1 MARLI
6 FCIFAKSTN
15 LYQTMKRTT
24 TREEAMKKF
33 LASRNKKREYL
44 VKLEEDM
51 RKEYKAR
58 MGVEE
63 KHFFAL

>member
-1 MARLI
+1 
-6 FCIFAKSTN
+6 
-15 LYQTMKRTT
+15 MKRVATK
-24 TREEAMKKF
+24 EEVMKRF

-58 MGVEE
+58 MGVEA
-63 KHFFAL
+63 KDFFVLWYDEYAIFGTN